1 MQTMRHQL
9 TAAITALVVAAA
21 CGTGPTTTGAG
32 GADDRV
38 TVVASFYPLAEA
50 AERVGRDAV
59 AVDNLTPPGAEPHDL
74 ELSPSEVEH
83 LLDAD
88 VVLVMGQGFQPA
100 VEDVAATRG
109 TGTVEVLSSLPIPQE
124 GGVDP
129 HVWLDPVL
137 MVGVVDGV
145 AAALAQA
152 DPDRAQGF
160 LTNAEAFKG
169 ELRALDGRYATTLAR
184 CQRRTLVT
192 SHDAFS
198 YLAERYGLTQQA
210 VAGLSPEAEPDPRR
224 LAELSDL
231 VASEGVTTVF
241 TETLVSPKVAETLAR
256 EAGVAT
262 AVLDPLEGLTDDKRA
277 AGADYISV
285 MDENLAGLSA
295 ALGCG

>member
-1 MQTMRHQL
+1 MRHQL
-9 TAAITALVVAAA
+9 TAASITALVVAAA

-74 ELSPSEVEH
+74 ELSPPEVEH